1 MTVRVKEHSR
11 EPIKMHTTS
20 QSPRDADLMLRI
32 STPPRV
38 GRILRN
44 GKMSYEFSVQDL
56 ETGLIFYE
64 HIGRETGLRG
74 DIDHF
79 NLTLLNETKAWIR
92 EGRRYEGTYLYVF
105 LPLKFWSK
113 MLWKLN
119 LKFLFFCWLRK
130 EWRGKSFSFKRLGVW
145 VRACRGS
152 IGCLMV
158 GFAWL
163 PVVCERL
170 MLYLSPF
177 ISEALPVRFILSK
190 LF

>member
-119 LKFLFFCWLRK
+119 LKFLFFLLAEEGMKRK
-130 EWRGKSFSFKRLGVW
+130 TFFFQTAGSMGSSVRGVHRLFNGRLCMATSCVW
-145 VRACRGS
+145 EAYVILIA
-152 IGCLMV
+152 IYFW
-158 GFAWL
+158 GFASTF
-163 PVVCERL
+163 
-170 MLYLSPF
+170 Y
-177 ISEALPVRFILSK
+177 I
-190 LF
+190 

>member
-1 MTVRVKEHSR
+1 MY
-11 EPIKMHTTS
+11 TTS

-92 EGRRYEGTYLYVF
+92 EGRRYEGTFLYVF
-105 LPLKFWSK
+105 LRSKFWSK
-113 MLWKLN
+113 VL
-119 LKFLFFCWLRK
+119 LKT
-130 EWRGKSFSFKRLGVW
+130 E
-145 VRACRGS
+145 
-152 IGCLMV
+152 
-158 GFAWL
+158 
-163 PVVCERL
+163 P
-170 MLYLSPF
+170 
-177 ISEALPVRFILSK
+177 
-190 LF
+190 

>member
-11 EPIKMHTTS
+11 EPIKMHATS

-92 EGRRYEGTYLYVF
+92 EGRRYEGTFLYVY
-105 LPLKFWSK
+105 LPAKFWSK
-113 MLWKLN
+113 VL
-119 LKFLFFCWLRK
+119 LKT
-130 EWRGKSFSFKRLGVW
+130 
-145 VRACRGS
+145 
-152 IGCLMV
+152 
-158 GFAWL
+158 
-163 PVVCERL
+163 
-170 MLYLSPF
+170 
-177 ISEALPVRFILSK
+177 EA
-190 LF
+190 